1 MKLDSTGREGVRF
14 CDKLFRIEDE
24 IHKLSPEEKLK
35 ERKEK
40 SKKVIDDF
48 YTWVDT
54 VQPLNSNLKEA
65 LGYARNQKEYLI
77 RFLDDPR
84 IPISNNR
91 AENAIRPFVIGRKNW
106 LFCNS
111 EGGATAAANAY
122 SIVETAKANNLD
134 VRKYFEFILK
144 KLPLAEGS
152 LSDEFLETIMPWGV
166 EAQEKMPT

>member
-1 MKLDSTGREGVRF
+1 M
-14 CDKLFRIEDE
+14 
-24 IHKLSPEEKLK
+24 
-35 ERKEK
+35 
-40 SKKVIDDF
+40 IDDF
-48 YTWVDT
+48 YAWVDT
-54 VQPLNSNLKEA
+54 VQPSNTNLKDA
-65 LGYARNQKEYLI
+65 LGYARKQKEYLT

-111 EGGATAAANAY
+111 EDGAIAAANAY

-144 KLPLAEGS
+144 KLPLAEGN
-152 LSDEFLETIMPWGV
+152 LTDKFFETIMPWGA
-166 EAQEKMPT
+166 EAQERCQRSHI